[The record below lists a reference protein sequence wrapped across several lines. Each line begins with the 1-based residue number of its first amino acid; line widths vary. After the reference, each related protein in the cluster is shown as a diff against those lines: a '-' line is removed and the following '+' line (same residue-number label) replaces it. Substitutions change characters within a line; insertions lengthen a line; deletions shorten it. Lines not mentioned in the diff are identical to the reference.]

1 MRCKESDQPL
11 KGSGH
16 RRRVAGRGAFIHAT
30 TFIALHLFLMAL
42 AVVVSLVAEA
52 QPKGTLPRIGMISEF
67 SPTHPFVAAF
77 RQGLQDLGYTES
89 RNIVVEYRHA
99 YGVLDRVS
107 NLAAELVRLKV
118 EILVVGGTTSAQ
130 LAKTQTTT
138 LPIVFATAGDPVS
151 SGLVASLAHPGG
163 NVTGI
168 SILSPELSGKQLELL
183 KAAVPHG
190 SRVAVLYNPMNP
202 AAGDTLKATRET
214 ARALSLELQLLEVRQ
229 PKELPGAFS
238 ALTRWHASALLVL
251 PDPLLGN
258 ELAQISKLAA
268 QNRLPA
274 MYMRREFAEMGGLL
288 AYGPSFPDNYRRA
301 ATYVDKI
308 LKGATPADLPVQQPT
323 KFELV
328 VNLKTAKALRLT
340 IPQSVLLRADE
351 VIQ

>member
-1 MRCKESDQPL
+1 
-11 KGSGH
+11 
-16 RRRVAGRGAFIHAT
+16 
-30 TFIALHLFLMAL
+30 MAL

-52 QPKGTLPRIGMISEF
+52 QPTGKLPRIGMISEF
-67 SPTHPFVAAF
+67 SPEHPFLAAF
-77 RQGLQDLGYTES
+77 RQGLRDLGYTEG

-99 YGVLDRVS
+99 HGVLDRVS

-130 LAKTQTTT
+130 LAKAQTTT
-138 LPIVFATAGDPVS
+138 VPIVFATSGDPVS

-163 NVTGI
+163 NATGL

-183 KAAVPHG
+183 KAAVPNG
-190 SRVAVLYNPMNP
+190 SRVTVLYNPVNP
-202 AAGDTLKATRET
+202 AAGDALKATREA
-214 ARALSLELQLLEVRQ
+214 ARTLSLELQLLEVRQ

-238 ALTRWHASALLVL
+238 ALTGWRAAALLVL
-251 PDPLLGN
+251 PDPVFGN
-258 ELAQISKLAA
+258 ELAQISRLAA
-268 QNRLPA
+268 DNRLPA
-274 MYMRREFAEMGGLL
+274 LYVRREFAEAGGLL
-288 AYGPSFPDNYRRA
+288 AYGPSFSDNYRRA

-308 LKGATPADLPVQQPT
+308 LKGAKPADLPVQQPT